1 MGEVIRKSKSGRFI
15 GWYVRYVD
23 SDGKRK
29 TRATKAATAAEAR
42 RILIELEAQAGRRS
56 LGVPERPVTI
66 NGPELIARWL
76 EEYQPRARN
85 YARWRTDATYEL
97 RPVLPLIQG
106 RVTPADAQRC
116 VRQLCDRYKAS
127 TVRKRIALLCTAW
140 NWAVRSGLAERNPWT
155 GLRLPKAESRVEYL
169 SRDEIRGLLDAA
181 DADPELRGPV
191 YAIAIRLC
199 LYAGLRCCEA
209 FGLRWRNIDLDR
221 GVITVRSGYRDAPT
235 KNGRERVIPIAE
247 QLKQALLTWRARCP
261 FTPSGHVCPALNAGQ
276 WQSTRRRP
284 AINRLYLAAGL
295 CVPQAPWH
303 VLRHTFASHFV
314 MSGGNLLSLQRLLG
328 HTTMKMTAV
337 YSHLCDD
344 HIAAEVKKLI
354 F

>member
-140 NWAVRSGLAERNPWT
+140 NWAVRSSLAERNPWT

-169 SRDEIRGLLDAA
+169 SRDEIR
-181 DADPELRGPV
+181 R
-191 YAIAIRLC
+191 
-199 LYAGLRCCEA
+199 
-209 FGLRWRNIDLDR
+209 
-221 GVITVRSGYRDAPT
+221 
-235 KNGRERVIPIAE
+235 
-247 QLKQALLTWRARCP
+247 
-261 FTPSGHVCPALNAGQ
+261 
-276 WQSTRRRP
+276 
-284 AINRLYLAAGL
+284 
-295 CVPQAPWH
+295 
-303 VLRHTFASHFV
+303 
-314 MSGGNLLSLQRLLG
+314 
-328 HTTMKMTAV
+328 
-337 YSHLCDD
+337 
-344 HIAAEVKKLI
+344 
-354 F
+354 